1 MTRLWPILLGVTAL
15 SAAEAATIVRC
26 ESNGRVTYQNVPC
39 PAMAQSREVEA
50 ANIDLPPVDTAAV
63 EARRAAFLAERQRA
77 ASAARDAELARLA
90 DAQADLARTQQRQ
103 AATLDA
109 LADEVAN
116 QPTVVYGG
124 YGGYGGYPQGK
135 WNRPGLPKHKPEAGR
150 PDGGYDRPT
159 PHRDRG
165 NAASAID
172 RAVQRAVAQRVER
185 DILGPAAAARR

>member
-1 MTRLWPILLGVTAL
+1 MSRLWPILLSLTVL
-15 SAAEAATIVRC
+15 PAAEAATIVRC

-39 PAMAQSREVEA
+39 PPTAQSREVEA
-50 ANIDLPPVDTAAV
+50 ANVELPPVDTAAV

-77 ASAARDAELARLA
+77 AATARDAEFARLA

-124 YGGYGGYPQGK
+124 YGGYPQGK
-135 WNRPGLPKHKPEAGR
+135 VNRPGPPKHKPEAGR

-159 PHRDRG
+159 PYRDRG
-165 NAASAID
+165 NTASAID
-172 RAVQRAVAQRVER
+172 RAVQRAVEQRVER
-185 DILGPAAAARR
+185 DILGPAPGARR